1 MEELT
6 ERQKVVRQL
15 QRTVEEWNTADRI
28 ANGLCVFCT
37 AETDVAGVCEECEEC
52 REACEEAIAEHGQ
65 DGAQPLSIDH
75 SVVSR
80 IWVTFGGPNCFI
92 DYNHRTGAAEF
103 FSSYYGDGEA
113 VSLSREER
121 EAIEQLFALDETGEA
136 LTDALNN
143 ALLGQ

>member
-6 ERQKVVRQL
+6 ERQKVVAQAR
-15 QRTVEEWNTADRI
+15 RTIEEWNTAQS
-28 ANGLCVFCT
+28 
-37 AETDVAGVCEECEEC
+37 VASEVCAGCNNPMNLADTCEECG
-52 REACEEAIAEHGQ
+52 RNWAEDRAEYGE

-80 IWVTFGGPNCFI
+80 IWVTFGGPSAYI

-121 EAIEQLFALDETGEA
+121 EAIEQLFALDETGQV
-136 LTDALNN
+136 LTDALDN